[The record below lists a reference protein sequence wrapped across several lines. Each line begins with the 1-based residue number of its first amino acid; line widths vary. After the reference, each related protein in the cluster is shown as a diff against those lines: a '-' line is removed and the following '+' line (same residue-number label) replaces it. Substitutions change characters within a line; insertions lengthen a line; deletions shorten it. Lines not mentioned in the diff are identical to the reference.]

1 MSNVSVNKEAIKKNK
16 KRIFEI
22 DSEVMTN
29 KTMIYASRSM
39 IEENR
44 LMILSNYA
52 AAFMGNRQIA
62 NSNTDEIFENRQ
74 AILDNA
80 ETNNE
85 VEENFINSQKNKA
98 ALDFLNHRSALNS
111 AVLSISEEMADINS
125 RLIDIN
131 RRIME
136 SNQEI
141 VEFNQNQIEM
151 NSSLLGGD
159 LQPSNATPESNATTI
174 ENNQKMMAE
183 LEKRV
188 SLIGPVNDVASW
200 LEIMDVFLLT
210 SFSEGLP
217 NVVIEAQ
224 GFGIPVVSTDAG
236 GVSEI
241 VNSGV
246 SGLIVESGSPEEIAN
261 SLTSV
266 LDNIGEESREKIS
279 EAIRDKFS
287 IERMILNTEKE
298 YRSHLS
304 GKGRIGVQ
312 I

>member
-1 MSNVSVNKEAIKKNK
+1 
-16 KRIFEI
+16 
-22 DSEVMTN
+22 
-29 KTMIYASRSM
+29 M

-80 ETNNE
+80 ESSND

-111 AVLSISEEMADINS
+111 AVLSVSEEMAEINS

-136 SNQEI
+136 SNQAI
-141 VEFNQNQIEM
+141 VEFNQKQIDI

-159 LQPSNATPESNATTI
+159 LQTSKATPQSNATTI

-183 LEKRV
+183 LEERV
-188 SLIGPVNDVASW
+188 SANRAKMESLIS
-200 LEIMDVFLLT
+200 T
-210 SFSEGLP
+210 SEKNSESLME
-217 NVVIEAQ
+217 NKK
-224 GFGIPVVSTDAG
+224 GIGDRRQLMMS
-236 GVSEI
+236 
-241 VNSGV
+241 N
-246 SGLIVESGSPEEIAN
+246 
-261 SLTSV
+261 
-266 LDNIGEESREKIS
+266 REKITANKS
-279 EAIRDKFS
+279 KIFS
-287 IERMILNTEKE
+287 
-298 YRSHLS
+298 
-304 GKGRIGVQ
+304 
-312 I
+312 